1 MQNYKNVYASIHVPC
16 PKLSL
21 CCVYRIKLYNKF
33 NSGGGSNKLGQSKVF
48 KKGMGF
54 GDGFIGTKKGIFR
67 CMFYLTYNMC

>member
-1 MQNYKNVYASIHVPC
+1 VPC

-21 CCVYRIKLYNKF
+21 CCVCRIKFHNKF
-33 NSGGGSNKLGQSKVF
+33 IYGGGSNKLGQSKVF

-54 GDGFIGTKKGIFR
+54 ADGLIGTKKGMFR